1 MNVKAVIFDMDG
13 VIFDT
18 ENIALKSWEYLA
30 EKYNLGDI
38 REMFLKCIGTNSET
52 TMKIVREYLGSGI
65 DCVSLAAQASAWF
78 HGYTNRNG
86 IPMKKGVKELLS
98 DIRSKDI
105 PIAIASSTKAD
116 SVTEMLKGAG
126 IYDYFDSVIGGDML
140 KKSKPEPDIYLMA
153 ADRLGISPSG
163 CAAVEDSFNGV
174 RSAYSAGMKAIMV
187 PDLLPPDDE
196 MREKACIIA
205 DDLTRLVG
213 MFEKE

>member
-18 ENIALKSWEYLA
+18 ESLVLKSWEYLA
-30 EKYNLGDI
+30 EIYHLGDI
-38 REMFLKCIGTNSET
+38 REMFLKCTGTNTET
-52 TMKIVREYLGSGI
+52 TMKIVKEHLGSGI

-78 HGYTNRNG
+78 HGYTDRNG
-86 IPMKKGVKELLS
+86 VPMKKGVKELLS
-98 DIRSKDI
+98 DIRGKGI
-105 PIAIASSTKAD
+105 PIALASSTKAD
-116 SVTEMLKGAG
+116 SVTAMLKGAG
-126 IYDYFDSVIGGDML
+126 IYEYFDSVIGGDML
-140 KKSKPEPDIYLMA
+140 EKSKPEPDIYLMA

-187 PDLLPPDDE
+187 PDLLPPDEE
-196 MREKACIIA
+196 MREKASIIA
-205 DDLTRLVG
+205 DDLTQLIG